1 MSEPRATYTYYSGGG
16 EVGGSAAASVLNRSH
31 SITAQVTIPEE
42 GAEGVLLAQGGRF
55 AGYSFYIKDKKLY
68 YTHNY
73 VGLREYVL
81 ESSIE
86 VPSGETTLKYEFE
99 VTGPPNFAEGKGAAG
114 IGRLF
119 IDEKKVAEDN
129 IPVTTPITF
138 ALSGEGLCCGWDS
151 LSPAS
156 SAYSGP
162 FRFTGTIK
170 VVDVTCAKAAE
181 AQPPAPPA
189 D

>member
-1 MSEPRATYTYYSGGG
+1 M
-16 EVGGSAAASVLNRSH
+16 
-31 SITAQVTIPEE
+31 
-42 GAEGVLLAQGGRF
+42 
-55 AGYSFYIKDKKLY
+55 
-68 YTHNY
+68 
-73 VGLREYVL
+73 
-81 ESSIE
+81 
-86 VPSGETTLKYEFE
+86 KYEFE

-119 IDEKKVAEDN
+119 IGGKKVAEEK

-156 SAYSGP
+156 SAYSGE
-162 FRFTGTIK
+162 FRFTGKIK
-170 VVDVTCAKAAE
+170 KVDVTCAKAA
-181 AQPPAPPA
+181 ARQVPSRPA